1 MTTLNDQQ
9 RAKLRQVTKTVSH
22 LGSSFKIH
30 GRLGTM
36 EYLGIIPDLSSS
48 DMAASG
54 VSRTVRRPAG
64 RRSRWLGDT
73 EGPMVTASTANV
85 KFYPSKDGNA
95 VPGTPITLINLDVTD
110 ETTGNHPQGTLSI
123 EGPLGGFYA
132 WINVNKPSFRTQ
144 IIGPSGRP
152 YQGIIDPQAEQ

>member
-30 GRLGTM
+30 GRLGTF

-54 VSRTVRRPAG
+54 VSRTVQRPGG

-73 EGPMVTASTANV
+73 AGPVVAPSTANV
-85 KFYPSKDGNA
+85 RFYPSKDGSA
-95 VPGTPITLINLDVTD
+95 VPGVPITLINLEVTD

-123 EGPLGGFYA
+123 EGPLGGFYG
-132 WINVNKPSFRTQ
+132 WLSDNRPSFTTQ
-144 IIGPSGRP
+144 IVGPSGKP
-152 YQGIIDPQAEQ
+152 YKGVLAPED